1 MASFQGLGESLTEG
15 LKITGKQRYSALPL
29 FSKWLGPR
37 MAQMSL
43 QTVVPF
49 AVGDIQIVSS
59 LLVLLW

>member
-43 QTVVPF
+43 
-49 AVGDIQIVSS
+49 
-59 LLVLLW
+59 